1 MKNEKQIPPEERRLS
16 VIRYL
21 TNLVILY
28 PAFLAAVI
36 LLKVPLYEAWGAAAL
51 FFVLMNLL
59 FFAHYVENLTVFLV
73 MHFAG
78 AAVAA
83 FAAPGNRWVNGVLAV
98 LAAWA
103 SMAGRAAGK
112 RYFYPEA
119 GWLVYPFV
127 IYAFGTG
134 FKNETVMTLAFAAE
148 VVIVV
153 LFIFYKNAVSLEHT
167 FLAAKEHV
175 RVPYM
180 KIRKLN
186 TAMLSLFLVLTAITV
201 AVLGTLFDGQKIVD
215 AVGRLLF
222 TFYAAVMLLILK
234 LLSLLPLS
242 GGGTAAAAE
251 EAAGAQEPLEAAANN
266 PLLELIWLWL
276 ERIVLVIT
284 AAAILFI
291 IYYLLKEFVFDLKAS
306 DAEGRDVR
314 KRIDRAETKK
324 KIPREKESGLSVFD
338 FSPAARI
345 RRLYLGYMKLQPGA
359 KNIRSSETPEEQ
371 METAGCVSDAREE
384 IRALYEEARYAPERA
399 DAGRLAAM
407 REAIERPDGGFK
419 PLAP

>member
-78 AAVAA
+78 AAVVAL
-83 FAAPGNRWVNGVLAV
+83 AAPGNRWVNGVLAV

-175 RVPYM
+175 RVPYL

-201 AVLGTLFDGQKIVD
+201 AV
-215 AVGRLLF
+215 
-222 TFYAAVMLLILK
+222 

-324 KIPREKESGLSVFD
+324 KIPREKEPGLSVFD

-399 DAGRLAAM
+399 DAEMLTAM

>member
-1 MKNEKQIPPEERRLS
+1 
-16 VIRYL
+16 
-21 TNLVILY
+21 
-28 PAFLAAVI
+28 
-36 LLKVPLYEAWGAAAL
+36 
-51 FFVLMNLL
+51 
-59 FFAHYVENLTVFLV
+59 
-73 MHFAG
+73 
-78 AAVAA
+78 
-83 FAAPGNRWVNGVLAV
+83 
-98 LAAWA
+98 
-103 SMAGRAAGK
+103 
-112 RYFYPEA
+112 
-119 GWLVYPFV
+119 
-127 IYAFGTG
+127 
-134 FKNETVMTLAFAAE
+134 
-148 VVIVV
+148 
-153 LFIFYKNAVSLEHT
+153 
-167 FLAAKEHV
+167 
-175 RVPYM
+175 
-180 KIRKLN
+180 
-186 TAMLSLFLVLTAITV
+186 
-201 AVLGTLFDGQKIVD
+201 
-215 AVGRLLF
+215 
-222 TFYAAVMLLILK
+222 MLLILK

-399 DAGRLAAM
+399 DAEMLTAM